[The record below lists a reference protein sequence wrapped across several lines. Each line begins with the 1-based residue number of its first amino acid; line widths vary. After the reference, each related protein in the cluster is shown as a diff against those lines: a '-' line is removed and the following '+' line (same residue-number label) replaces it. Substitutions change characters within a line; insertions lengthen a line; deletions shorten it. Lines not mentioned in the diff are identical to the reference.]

1 MPKIPYR
8 AKHYANVLNIEQPVT
23 FDPYRKRVHHTAT
36 KEAGIAAMLQKL
48 MIHDDYENALKLYKI
63 LLQSSRYHIANMWE
77 MGVELI
83 GTVEPKLLTDFL
95 QGVFLSAPNKLR
107 VTVFNAYIENLM
119 LEERWREALDELEL
133 RCHRPKYHIPM
144 LLEKLKICKQKMKGK
159 YSLTEEKKEEDEEEY

>member
-1 MPKIPYR
+1 MLAKYFFRLTAGFIYLKKFFLSGTKLFNMPKIPYR

-95 QGVFLSAPNKLR
+95 QGVFLSAPNKL
-107 VTVFNAYIENLM
+107 VSYLI
-119 LEERWREALDELEL
+119 
-133 RCHRPKYHIPM
+133 
-144 LLEKLKICKQKMKGK
+144 
-159 YSLTEEKKEEDEEEY
+159 